1 MLVMDVAFIQGL
13 AISAAVVVALTVVAS
28 LTLPP
33 ALLGFAGDRVEITR
47 WRGLIA
53 AGLVA
58 VGLVG
63 AGLEL
68 APLLIGFPPAAVV
81 PVHGSAT
88 APLRPGVPAPERTP
102 LRET

>member
-1 MLVMDVAFIQGL
+1 MLVMGVAFIQGL

-28 LTLPP
+28 LTLLP

-63 AGLEL
+63 AGLALDPLMIGLPL
-68 APLLIGFPPAAVV
+68 ADVVLVPGFAD
-81 PVHGSAT
+81 
-88 APLRPGVPAPERTP
+88 RTS
-102 LRET
+102 LGWGKRGWVRA